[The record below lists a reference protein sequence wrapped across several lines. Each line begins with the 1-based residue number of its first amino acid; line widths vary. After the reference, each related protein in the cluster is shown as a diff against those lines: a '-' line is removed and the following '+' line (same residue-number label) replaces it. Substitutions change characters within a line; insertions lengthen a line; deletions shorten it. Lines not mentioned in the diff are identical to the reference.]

1 MAFQVKPSELVQM
14 IRQGQ
19 NPQQLMLNIMEQ
31 NLQGNPMYEN
41 LMLLARNNK
50 TQDIE
55 QIARNIAIGR
65 GIDYDKEFN
74 SFKRNLGL

>member
-1 MAFQVKPSELVQM
+1 MAFQVKLSELVQM